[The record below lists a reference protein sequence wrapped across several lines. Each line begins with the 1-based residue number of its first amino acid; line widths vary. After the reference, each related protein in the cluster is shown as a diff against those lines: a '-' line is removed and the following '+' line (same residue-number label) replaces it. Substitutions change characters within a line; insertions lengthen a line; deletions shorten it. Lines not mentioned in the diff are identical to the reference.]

1 VSQWLAEQSGVGKF
15 DLLLV
20 NRLTAANTDEIIQ
33 FSQNRPMKDCKIVCI
48 NLDGASAGMFNRL
61 LKLAEEPPK
70 DFHLIFRASGR
81 VPATLESRSYVVRL
95 GALSDEDL
103 MEILVDRLGWQPSKA
118 DSVISLAQGSL
129 DGVQEALALLSQ
141 RDAVEVYLSALVKKD
156 QALGAASLRGFRSD
170 EDGRLA
176 LRLARVWCGEAVSRR
191 WRVFNPES
199 MPSELRQFSSDYV
212 RVRQLY
218 QVLCQAG
225 HPRVVAR
232 AGLAVV

>member
-1 VSQWLAEQSGVGKF
+1 
-15 DLLLV
+15 
-20 NRLTAANTDEIIQ
+20 
-33 FSQNRPMKDCKIVCI
+33 
-48 NLDGASAGMFNRL
+48 
-61 LKLAEEPPK
+61 
-70 DFHLIFRASGR
+70 
-81 VPATLESRSYVVRL
+81 
-95 GALSDEDL
+95 LSDEDL